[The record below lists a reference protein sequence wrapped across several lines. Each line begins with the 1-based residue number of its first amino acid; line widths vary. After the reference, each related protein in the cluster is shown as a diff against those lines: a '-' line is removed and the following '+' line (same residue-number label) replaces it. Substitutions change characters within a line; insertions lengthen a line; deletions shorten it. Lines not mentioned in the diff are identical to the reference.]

1 MGTFAELFVEGK
13 GVPDNK
19 IEEFTEKIKKVFQC
33 GGMMDIMPVNLCG
46 KKTVTIRKAQM
57 DSTGMDFFYNYFEDT
72 RWENAGFDCKHNS
85 VWSNKIGGLHFHTA
99 VVAAYVLEEQYTEG
113 IASAMV
119 DGEPVISWRYV
130 GWLNYLFDET
140 NHVKN
145 FDTWKLFEAFY
156 YIDDEYRPWND
167 WNKWYGFGH
176 TRYAFISSCEIH
188 SVIYGVDKTIE
199 WAETRERSNVEENA
213 LVGMRL
219 TRELLKSYVQDDSC
233 DKEEQYAQIMR
244 EIRQYYENDSSR
256 NDEEGEGGEYKVLM
270 TALEMSDAPA
280 FVIKAIAEI
289 YDKDFKELWTTI
301 KDVVHRKN
309 EKIYGNDDYYVAP
322 ISTQEAFKQ
331 SSDDMI
337 PYWEDDGKI
346 IFSDELWE
354 WFEELKKKYE
364 VIMSDDIVIKNP
376 LQYILDLMQEADENY
391 YNVFA
396 FADFFEE
403 SLENLSD
410 KRYQVLWRLYDE
422 QIHDPE
428 LMAAGDVIFV
438 PDGPGHEK
446 EGIHYWGEQPK
457 RRLIRNWDFMS
468 FDQRNN
474 KGRITLKRYMALVA
488 NRPLR
493 EKVFGF

>member
-19 IEEFTEKIKKVFQC
+19 TEEFAEKIKKVFQC
-33 GGMMDIMPVNLCG
+33 GGMMDIVPVNLCG

-57 DSTGMDFFYNYFEDT
+57 DSEGMDFFYNYFEDA
-72 RWENAGFDCKHNS
+72 RWENAGFSCKSNS
-85 VWSNKIGGLHFHTA
+85 VWSNKIGWLHFHTA
-99 VVAAYVLEEQYTEG
+99 VVAAYVLQEQYTEG

-156 YIDDEYRPWND
+156 YCDDEYSSWDD
-167 WNKWYGFGH
+167 WNKWYGFGD
-176 TRYAFISSCEIH
+176 TRYAFVSSCEIH

-199 WAETRERSNVEENA
+199 WAETRERTKVEDLA
-213 LVGMRL
+213 LSGMRCAK
-219 TRELLKSYVQDDSC
+219 RLLESYVQNVSC
-233 DKEEQYAQIMR
+233 DKEEQYTQIMK
-244 EIRQYYENDSSR
+244 EIRQYYESDSFQ
-256 NDEEGEGGEYKVLM
+256 NDEEGNYKALL
-270 TALEMSDAPA
+270 TALEISDARA
-280 FVIKAIAEI
+280 FVIKAIAET

-301 KDVVHRKN
+301 KDIVRRKN
-309 EKIYGNDDYYVAP
+309 ERIYSNDDYYVVP
-322 ISTQEAFKQ
+322 ISTQDVFKQ
-331 SSDDMI
+331 LPDDMI

-346 IFSDELWE
+346 IFSEELWE
-354 WFEELKKKYE
+354 WFRDLKRKYE
-364 VIMSDDIVIKNP
+364 LIMSDDIETRNL
-376 LQYILDLMQEADENY
+376 LQYMLDLMIEADENY

-410 KRYQVLWRLYDE
+410 KRYQTLWRLYDML
-422 QIHDPE
+422 IHDPE

-438 PDGPGHEK
+438 PDGPEHEH

-468 FDQRNN
+468 LDEKNN

-488 NRPLR
+488 NKPLR
-493 EKVFGF
+493 KRVFGF